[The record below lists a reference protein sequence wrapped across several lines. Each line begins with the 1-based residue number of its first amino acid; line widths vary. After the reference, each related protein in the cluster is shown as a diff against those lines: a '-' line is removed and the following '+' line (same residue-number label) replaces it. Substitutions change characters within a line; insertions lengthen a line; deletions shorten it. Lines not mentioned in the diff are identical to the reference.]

1 MPHIS
6 FSQSESFVFSV
17 GGSLIAPTSGLNT
30 LFLSKL
36 NTFVRRNVAGGKR
49 FYLIAGGGALARS
62 YRDAGKVVI
71 GTLTNE
77 DLDWLGIHATRL
89 NAHLLRTIFQD
100 IAHPRILESYEHKL
114 VNVHESVIIGAGWK
128 PGWSTDYCAVTM
140 AKDYG
145 AKVIVNLSNIDVVC
159 DSDPRTNPQAKKIE
173 DITWKDFQK
182 LVGDVWKPGLNAPFD
197 PIASKLSL
205 ENDMTVIVIN
215 GTNFKNIEAMM
226 AGEEF
231 VGTVIH
237 P

>member
-1 MPHIS
+1 MPHIT

-30 LFLSKL
+30 LFLSNL
-36 NTFVRRNVAGGKR
+36 NKFVRRNVDDGKR

-71 GTLTNE
+71 GTLTDE

-114 VNVHESVIIGAGWK
+114 VNAHESVMIGAGWK

-145 AKVIVNLSNIDVVC
+145 AKIIVNLSNIDVVC
-159 DSDPRTNPQAKKIE
+159 DDDPRTNPHAKPIT
-173 DITWKDFQK
+173 DITWDEFQK
-182 LVGDVWKPGLNAPFD
+182 LVGEEWKPGLNAPFD
-197 PIASKLSL
+197 PIASKLSR
-205 ENDMTVIVIN
+205 ENDMTVVVIN
-215 GTNFKNIEAMM
+215 GTDFKNIDAMM
-226 AGEEF
+226 SGKEF

>member
-1 MPHIS
+1 MPRIS
-6 FSQSESFVFSV
+6 FSQAESFVFSV

-30 LFLSKL
+30 LFLSNL
-36 NTFVRRNVAGGKR
+36 NAFVRDNVADGKR

-62 YRDAGKVVI
+62 YRDAGKVVV
-71 GTLTNE
+71 GSLTDE

-100 IAHPRILESYEHKL
+100 IAHPRILESYEHRL
-114 VNVHESVIIGAGWK
+114 VNAHESVMIGAGWK

-145 AKVIVNLSNIDVVC
+145 AKIIVNLSNVDVVC
-159 DSDPRTNPQAKKIE
+159 DDDPRVNPDAKPIV
-173 DITWKDFQK
+173 DTTWDEFQK
-182 LVGDVWKPGLNAPFD
+182 LVGEEWRPGLNAPFD
-197 PIASKLSL
+197 PIASKLSRDEGL
-205 ENDMTVIVIN
+205 TVIVIN
-215 GTNFKNIEAMM
+215 GTDFDNIRQMM
-226 AGEEF
+226 NGEEF